1 MYALNR
7 SQIIGHLTQAP
18 EIRQTP
24 NGQVVGDLNIMTRQ
38 TFTNASGQSQ
48 TAVSYINVVVWRG
61 LAEICD
67 KYLKKGSQV
76 YISGR
81 IQTDDW
87 EDQEGNKRYKTR
99 VIADEMILLD
109 PKTANPALPEG
120 AQLGGGMNQAE
131 IIGNATRDPELR
143 QTPNGDSVCSF
154 GVATNFA
161 WKDRSGQNQEKT
173 EFHNVVAWG
182 DLAKSFGENIKKGRK
197 VYIAGRLQTRSW
209 ETPDGKKRYT
219 TEIIANNALALGV
232 SDPELGAP
240 EAAAAT
246 TTEATTA
253 AAAGVTAA
261 ASDASADA
269 APSKKVTIS
278 EPVVKSG
285 DEAVVPENPTEVP
298 AVNYESDIKPEDL
311 PF

>member
-24 NGQVVGDLNIMTRQ
+24 NGQMVGDLNIMTRQ
-38 TFTNASGQSQ
+38 TFTNASGKPQD
-48 TAVSYINVVVWRG
+48 AVSYINVVVWRG

-76 YISGR
+76 FISGR

-99 VIADEMILLD
+99 VVADEMILLD
-109 PKTANPALPEG
+109 PRVAHPALPEG
-120 AQLGGGMNQAE
+120 SSLGSGLNQSE
-131 IIGNATRDPELR
+131 IIGNVTRDPELR

-161 WKDRSGQNQEKT
+161 WKDRSGQSQEKT

-182 DLAKSFGENIKKGRK
+182 QMAKSLAQIIKKGRK
-197 VYIAGRLQTRSW
+197 VYVAGRLQTRSW
-209 ETPDGKKRYT
+209 ETPDGKKRWT
-219 TEIIANNALALGV
+219 TEIITDNALALGTQ
-232 SDPELGAP
+232 DAELGAP
-240 EAAAAT
+240 VAAESASATAPQAAPMPGEAAPAPTSSSAA
-246 TTEATTA
+246 
-253 AAAGVTAA
+253 
-261 ASDASADA
+261 
-269 APSKKVTIS
+269 KVTIS
-278 EPVVKSG
+278 EPVVKGEG
-285 DEAVVPENPTEVP
+285 DKVVPENPTEVP
-298 AVNYESDIKPEDL
+298 AVNYESEIKPEDL